1 MSRFLPTAHAV
12 GYILVPLRGNV
23 LAVGYIFVP
32 LRGYVLLVHPTLRNA
47 SEHPKALPFRLPN
60 ELQSKL
66 KLPVG
71 GGGAADGVERGESGR
86 PHREPATGVVLWI
99 CIHER
104 VGHGKQRMVQDIKGF
119 KSELQVHAL

>member
-1 MSRFLPTAHAV
+1 MSRLLPTAH
-12 GYILVPLRGNV
+12 
-23 LAVGYIFVP
+23 AVGYIFVP

-71 GGGAADGVERGESGR
+71 GGGAADGVERPNLADIRR
-86 PHREPATGVVLWI
+86 PHREPATGVILRI
-99 CIHER
+99 RIHER
-104 VGHGKQRMVQDIKGF
+104 VGHRKQRMIQDIEGF
-119 KSELQVHAL
+119 ESELHIHAL